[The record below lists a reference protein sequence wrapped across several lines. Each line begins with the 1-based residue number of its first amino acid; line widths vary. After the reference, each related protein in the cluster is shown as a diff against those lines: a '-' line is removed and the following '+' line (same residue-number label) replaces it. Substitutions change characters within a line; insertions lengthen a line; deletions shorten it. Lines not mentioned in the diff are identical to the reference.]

1 MTGDRVIDT
10 ISVLVYLGV
19 LLLLSARPAWF
30 DRLTAEAKK
39 RAKQIRGTVS
49 W

>member
-10 ISVLVYLGV
+10 LGALVYLGV
-19 LLLLSARPAWF
+19 LLLFAVRPAWF
-30 DRLTAEAKK
+30 DRLTSAAIR
-39 RAKQIRGTVS
+39 RAKEMRGMVS

>member
-1 MTGDRVIDT
+1 MSGNRVIDT
-10 ISVLVYLGV
+10 IVGLAYLG
-19 LLLLSARPAWF
+19 LLLVLTARPAWF
-30 DRLTAEAKK
+30 DKLTHEAAK